1 MTASPDLGTTNQVPV
16 PSGLSLQ
23 QFTELVGAK
32 QGVATF
38 LDPHADAS
46 VLTALETATDAWL
59 GSLGPYFLYEL
70 VAQAPA
76 GSVLAARLATYT
88 ADHPVTETVT
98 PEQDAAATQAVSNGI
113 AAEAPPTPEVP
124 AEPAPVVPDLPFN
137 VDAHHALDSLPVG
150 STATKTDANTVVTLH
165 GTTGIES
172 QTTIGTDDA
181 TAHLP
186 VGATVDKTADGT
198 AITLPANEH
207 RGLLVV
213 LGADFHN
220 ALAAAWGA
228 IVNVEHDIAAALKKL

>member
-1 MTASPDLGTTNQVPV
+1 MTAPLGTTNQIPV
-16 PSGLSLQ
+16 PAGMTLEA
-23 QFTELVGAK
+23 FTQLVTAK

-98 PEQDAAATQAVSNGI
+98 PEQDAAATLAVSNGI
-113 AAEAPPTPEVP
+113 AAEAVP
-124 AEPAPVVPDLPFN
+124 AEPAAVVPDLPFN

-150 STATKTDANTVVTLH
+150 STATKTDANTVVTTH
-165 GTTGIES
+165 STTGIES
-172 QTTIGTDDA
+172 QTTIGQDDA

-186 VGATVDKTADGT
+186 VGSTVDKTADGT

-213 LGADFHN
+213 LGADFHK
-220 ALAAAWGA
+220 ALAAAWQF
-228 IVNVEHDIAAALKKL
+228 IKNVEAEVAKVL